1 MSRHLSRP
9 AEQALTLTPIA
20 LTRSCFRDKFG
31 VPRQPGL
38 TRHAW
43 ADLVIQPPFDRE
55 DAFRGLETAS
65 HLWLTFQFH
74 EAVRAEWRP
83 VVRPPRLGGNRKV
96 GVFASRSPFRPN
108 SLGLSVVRNEGLHR
122 DNGQLL
128 LRIRDHDLIDG
139 TPILDI
145 KPYLP
150 FADSVPEATLGW
162 AAEAPT
168 RRLPVHFL
176 EAAEQQLAALPAERY
191 PDLRAL
197 ILDVVSYDP
206 RPSFRRGR
214 DEARVYGAHL
224 YDLNVRFRFVKG
236 ESLPDNG
243 NENGNHGDRV
253 EVLTVC

>member
-1 MSRHLSRP
+1 MTRPRHKSRP
-9 AEQALTLTPIA
+9 AAEALTLTPVAI
-20 LTRSCFRDKFG
+20 TRSCFKDKFG

-38 TRHAW
+38 TRHAH
-43 ADLVIQPPFDRE
+43 AELVIQSPFDRE

-83 VVRPPRLGGNRKV
+83 VVRPPRLGGNKKI

-108 SLGLSVVRNEGLHR
+108 SLGLSVVRNEGLVR
-122 DNGQLL
+122 KDGQLV

-150 FADSVPEATLGW
+150 FADSVPEASLGW
-162 AAEAPT
+162 ADSAPTERTEVVFWPQAEAELAT
-168 RRLPVHFL
+168 LPN
-176 EAAEQQLAALPAERY
+176 ENY
-191 PDLRAL
+191 PEVRAL
-197 ILDVVSYDP
+197 IEDVVSYDP

-214 DEARVYGAHL
+214 DEERIYGANL
-224 YDLNVRFRFVKG
+224 YDLNVRFRFVNDDSKI
-236 ESLPDNG
+236 
-243 NENGNHGDRV
+243 RV
-253 EVLTVC
+253 EVISVC

>member
-1 MSRHLSRP
+1 MPRHLARP
-9 AEQALTLTPIA
+9 SDEALSLTPVAI
-20 LTRSCFRDKFG
+20 THSCFKDKFG

-38 TRHAW
+38 TKHAH
-43 ADLVIQPPFDRE
+43 AELVIQAPFDRE

-65 HLWLTFQFH
+65 HLWLIFQFH

-83 VVRPPRLGGNRKV
+83 VVRPPRLGGNRKM

-108 SLGLSVVRNEGLHR
+108 SLGLSVVRNEGL
-122 DNGQLL
+122 
-128 LRIRDHDLIDG
+128 IRKEGKLVLKISDHDLIEG

-150 FADSVPEATLGW
+150 FADALPEASLGW
-162 AAEAPT
+162 AGAPPT
-168 RRLPVHFL
+168 ERLPVRFL
-176 EAAEQQLAALPAERY
+176 EEAEVQLAGLSGDAY

-197 ILDVVSYDP
+197 IEDVVGYDP

-214 DEARVYGAHL
+214 DEERIYGAHL
-224 YDLNVRFRFVKG
+224 YDLNVRFRFVTE
-236 ESLPDNG
+236 ESDK
-243 NENGNHGDRV
+243 RV

>member
-1 MSRHLSRP
+1 MPRHHAIP
-9 AEQALTLTPIA
+9 AQDALALTPVAI
-20 LTRSCFRDKFG
+20 TRSCFKDKFG

-38 TRHAW
+38 TRYAR
-43 ADLVIQPPFDRE
+43 ADLIIQAPYDRE

-65 HLWLTFQFH
+65 HLWLIFQFH

-108 SLGLSVVRNEGLHR
+108 SLGLSVVRNEGLVHKDGR
-122 DNGQLL
+122 LALQ
-128 LRIRDHDLIDG
+128 ISDHDLIEG

-150 FADSVPEATLGW
+150 FADSVLEASLGW
-162 AAEAPT
+162 AETAPT
-168 RRLPVHFL
+168 EQLDVIFLP
-176 EAAEQQLAALPAERY
+176 EAEKQLASLSAEQY
-191 PDLRAL
+191 PDLKLL
-197 ILDVVSYDP
+197 INDVVSYDP

-214 DEARVYGAHL
+214 DEERIYGAHL
-224 YDLNVRFRFVKG
+224 YDLNVRFRFVNANSWK
-236 ESLPDNG
+236 
-243 NENGNHGDRV
+243 RV